1 MTINVCVG
9 SACHIKGS
17 YEVIKCLERLIEK
30 ENLSDKITLKASFCL
45 EKCTSAVAVV
55 IDDTEEVLSFSPE
68 NTEEKFYELIKG
80 GL

>member
-17 YEVIKCLERLIEK
+17 YEVIKCLESLIEK
-30 ENLSDKITLKASFCL
+30 ENLADKIILKASFCL
-45 EKCTSAVAVV
+45 GKCTNAVSVS
-55 IDDTEEVLSFSPE
+55 IDGTEEVLSFSPK
-68 NTEEKFYELIKG
+68 NTEENFYNLIKR